1 MKTEKELS
9 ELTQNALKE
18 EEDRKKRIEN
28 RQKLVCVYNVKYI
41 IYILVMYEPRF
52 LKSNQTYLIKFKYQ
66 I

>member
-1 MKTEKELS
+1 LKTEKELS